1 MVKALKITAFV
12 LLLLMVTS
20 SMAFANNGIGPDHET
35 CPKDEMT
42 SEEVALFEEII
53 AIFREAMEKLR
64 GVPGMHNERLELKED
79 KRDRLQEIVPE
90 GFKDRYD
97 NFNKEA
103 QHSRQTNGNK
113 NGRFGAE

>member
-1 MVKALKITAFV
+1 MTRTFKITAIV

-20 SMAFANNGIGPDHET
+20 SMAFANNGNGPDYEI

-53 AIFREAMEKLR
+53 AKFREAMEKLR
-64 GVPGMHNERLELKED
+64 GVPGMHHERLELKED
-79 KRDRLQEIVPE
+79 KRDSLQEIVPE

-97 NFNKEA
+97 NFNREA
-103 QHSRQTNGNK
+103 QHSRQSNGNK
-113 NGRFGAE
+113 NGRIDVE